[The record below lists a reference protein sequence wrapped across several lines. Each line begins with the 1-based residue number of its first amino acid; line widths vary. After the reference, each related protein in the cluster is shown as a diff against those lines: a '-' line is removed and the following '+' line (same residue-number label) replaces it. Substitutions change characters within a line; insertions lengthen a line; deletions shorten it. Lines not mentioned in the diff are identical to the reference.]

1 MFLAVAFVRGFFF
14 SFGCDD
20 VVCASLGAA
29 EVLVLLEAG
38 CACPQGGVEVVGVD
52 CEGAFWGAL

>member
-1 MFLAVAFVRGFFF
+1 MFLAVAFGRGFFF

-52 CEGAFWGAL
+52 CEGAF